1 MSKSKTTQ
9 DEVKKFVIIQ
19 TQPEVGDVPLTKP
32 DVYENIAASFKRFQF
47 IEIPYIKIVEHSE
60 WKKKRQKDRLKQ
72 KIALQSQ

>member
-19 TQPEVGDVPLTKP
+19 TQPDVGEVPLTKP

-72 KIALQSQ
+72 KKALQSQ